1 MKNRQRANADL
12 FRRGV
17 FNIEVARSSDDQ
29 RVLQSIGWLCCGG
42 RCRGM
47 LRKICLVGR
56 KLVDGQTK
64 TSGAA
69 CGACGA
75 YGRVQ
80 TVGWWQCCWVP
91 LQKIQ
96 PSRHLLLMPHE
107 RHGNIIPRCFLLDL
121 CSVIEAPLT
130 TLWRLSPNTV
140 AGPLTD
146 L

>member
-17 FNIEVARSSDDQ
+17 FNIEVARRSDDQ
-29 RVLQSIGWLCCGG
+29 RVLQSIGWLCGGG
-42 RCRGM
+42 RCRPSFAWSAGNWWTDRRRPVVRRAGTGADSWLVAM
-47 LRKICLVGR
+47 LLGA
-56 KLVDGQTK
+56 LAENPTFQTP
-64 TSGAA
+64 AA
-69 CGACGA
+69 DA
-75 YGRVQ
+75 
-80 TVGWWQCCWVP
+80 
-91 LQKIQ
+91 
-96 PSRHLLLMPHE
+96 HE